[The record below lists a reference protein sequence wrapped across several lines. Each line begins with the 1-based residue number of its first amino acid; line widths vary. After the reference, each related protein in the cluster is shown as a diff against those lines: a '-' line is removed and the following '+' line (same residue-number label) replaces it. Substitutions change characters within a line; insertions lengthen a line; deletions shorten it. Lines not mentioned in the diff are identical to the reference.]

1 MFIEAMEAFV
11 LQDCELRKRMLR
23 GDAKSPELLK
33 QLKKRRKQAFSSGFE
48 IPQSGIIEVGMNK
61 NTKSIKYA

>member
-23 GDAKSPELLK
+23 GDAKFPELLK
-33 QLKKRRKQAFSSGFE
+33 QLKNAGNRRFSSGFE